1 MLDLV
6 LRTFVFL
13 TCAILGAL
21 KPLQILQQTSY
32 RMREF
37 VCALKNKPLYVI
49 LTAIF
54 TVLGVIL
61 TLLCIRLAVLFA
73 VVYCAFAVYS
83 YVKNLKKPLVFTK
96 RVSRL
101 LVAYAVITLGLA
113 TLQIFLKQLF
123 LFVFCPFLTLIIASF
138 TCLPIEKRIAQS
150 FIKKA
155 EKKLNRVQ
163 PTVIAITGS
172 YGKTS
177 LKNALAHILKSQY
190 KVCASPKSYNT
201 PMGLARCINENLS
214 EDDEIFIAEAGAR
227 YKGDIGEICR
237 FIRPSVAIITAV
249 GNQHLST
256 FKTMQNLYEEKFSL
270 ACDTVKT
277 VFVNVDAVA
286 KIPRF
291 NDNKTVVSSG
301 KEGNVKYE
309 SVIVDKTIQKFV
321 VKGKYKYDIECSL
334 LADYVPSMLTLA
346 VAVAEQFQ
354 ISQKNIKNSIK
365 TLKPIAHRL
374 EILYNDKD
382 VIIDDAYNSNESG
395 FISAINLLSTFEDK
409 VKVVI
414 TPGVVE
420 LGERQSEVNRNLATY
435 AYSRADYLLT
445 YGVNADAIKSGA
457 KEKCEV
463 YANLNECMKRYKSI
477 QGERAVLFE
486 NDLPDTY

>member
-1 MLDLV
+1 
-6 LRTFVFL
+6 
-13 TCAILGAL
+13 
-21 KPLQILQQTSY
+21 
-32 RMREF
+32 
-37 VCALKNKPLYVI
+37 
-49 LTAIF
+49 
-54 TVLGVIL
+54 
-61 TLLCIRLAVLFA
+61 
-73 VVYCAFAVYS
+73 
-83 YVKNLKKPLVFTK
+83 
-96 RVSRL
+96 
-101 LVAYAVITLGLA
+101 
-113 TLQIFLKQLF
+113 
-123 LFVFCPFLTLIIASF
+123 
-138 TCLPIEKRIAQS
+138 
-150 FIKKA
+150 
-155 EKKLNRVQ
+155 
-163 PTVIAITGS
+163 
-172 YGKTS
+172 
-177 LKNALAHILKSQY
+177 
-190 KVCASPKSYNT
+190 
-201 PMGLARCINENLS
+201 
-214 EDDEIFIAEAGAR
+214 
-227 YKGDIGEICR
+227 
-237 FIRPSVAIITAV
+237 
-249 GNQHLST
+249 
-256 FKTMQNLYEEKFSL
+256 LYEEKFSL

-277 VFVNVDAVA
+277 VFVNVDAVS

-301 KEGNVKYE
+301 KEGNVTYE
-309 SVIVDKTIQKFV
+309 SVIVDKTTQKFV
-321 VKGKYKYDIECSL
+321 IKGKYKYDIECSL

-463 YANLNECMKRYKSI
+463 YANLDECMRRYKSI